1 MRRQLGSTH
10 RDSDSL
16 PGFDIASGGRFNG
29 HVGLPITAQRL
40 SLALFGGE
48 AGWDFYVLVLDC
60 IALTF
65 EVQIAVAI
73 LRFIPEMAWHVGI
86 HATLPEGLYETS
98 LEYFD
103 GSPGS
108 PHIETGPHGYGLP
121 HHQNPPPHRYPAQAH
136 RRRIRTRRVQIH
148 R

>member
-10 RDSDSL
+10 RDSYSL

-86 HATLPEGLYETS
+86 HATLPEGLYET
-98 LEYFD
+98 F
-103 GSPGS
+103 P
-108 PHIETGPHGYGLP
+108 
-121 HHQNPPPHRYPAQAH
+121 
-136 RRRIRTRRVQIH
+136 RIL
-148 R
+148 